1 MKCFIRWNLQLILMK
16 KFAIV
21 KCNIINTILLL
32 FFLKLGFS
40 QTVTIFDGQTNDPI
54 PGVTLYNLS
63 KTKSVLTDLD
73 GKADLDIFND
83 SEIIFFQNLLYEKI
97 QLKKSE
103 IAKRDY
109 TIYLRPKVE
118 GLKQIVISASKFEQN
133 KRDIPQAIVSI
144 SDSDIAL
151 VNPQTSAD
159 LLENTG
165 NIYIQKSQLGG
176 GSPMIRGFS
185 TNRLLITV
193 DGVRMNNA
201 IFRGGNL
208 QNVISVDPLSIKNTE
223 VTLGAGSVVYGSD
236 AIGGVMSF
244 YTNKPQLSYKDEL
257 YLSGNAMVRYA
268 SANNEKTGHIDFNLG
283 YNKWGFLTNVS
294 YTDFDDLRMGSN
306 GPEDYLRYN
315 YVIRENGEDIMVAN
329 PNPKVQVPTGYDQI
343 NLMQKVRYEPSDNLN
358 FDLGLY
364 FSTTSDYSR
373 YDRLIRPRGDMLRS
387 AEWDYGP
394 QQWFMG
400 NFQVTKTSSSS
411 NLYDK
416 IQATLAYQ
424 NFKESRISRDFQS
437 EIREVREEN
446 VDAIS
451 FNLDIEKDLSLK
463 TSIFYGLEYVFN
475 KVGSDGWEEHIDTG
489 DNLPNVTRYPD
500 GATWQSLAGYL
511 SLKYK
516 PNPKFVFQSGLRYN
530 QVFARADFTDNNV
543 FLNLPFDDAKINT
556 GALTGTAGFTWSPN
570 KTLQWRLNAS
580 TAFRAPNID
589 DIGKVFDSEPGAVV
603 VPNKDLK
610 AEYAYGGELGLKL
623 NFDNTFVLD
632 LATYYTFLDNAL
644 IRRDYELNGETEI
657 DYDGELST
665 VQAIQNASKAWI
677 YGFEVGME
685 INFAKQLKLRSQY
698 NIIGGTE
705 DENGEE
711 VPVRHVA
718 PNFGRT
724 HFIWK
729 NNRLLFDAYLVYN
742 NELSFNQ
749 LAPSEISK
757 DYLYAKDN
765 SGNPYAPSWHTLNF
779 RTQYNWD
786 NKLTLTA
793 SLENI
798 TDQRYRPYSSGISAA
813 GRNLILALKYS
824 L

>member
-1 MKCFIRWNLQLILMK
+1 MKMCIK
-16 KFAIV
+16 S
-21 KCNIINTILLL
+21 KCNTIFSLAL
-32 FFLKLGFS
+32 FLFLQIGFS
-40 QTVTIFDGQTNDPI
+40 QTVKVFEGQTNEPI
-54 PGVTLYNLS
+54 PGVTLYNIN
-63 KTKSVLTDLD
+63 KTKSVVTDLN
-73 GKADLDIFND
+73 GKAKLDGFND
-83 SEIIFFQNLLYEKI
+83 SETIYFQNLLYEKI

-103 IAKRDY
+103 IAQRNY
-109 TIYLRPKVE
+109 IIYLRPKVE
-118 GLKQIVISASKFEQN
+118 GLKQVVISASKFEQN
-133 KRDIPQAIVSI
+133 KRDVPQTIKSI
-144 SDSDIAL
+144 SAKEIAL
-151 VNPQTSAD
+151 ANPQTSAD

-165 NIYIQKSQLGG
+165 NIFVQKSQLGG

-208 QNVISVDPLSIKNTE
+208 QNVISIDPLSIKNTE

-244 YTNKPQLSYKDEL
+244 YTKKPQLSYKDDL
-257 YLSGNAMVRYA
+257 YLNGSGLMRYA
-268 SANNEKTGHIDFNLG
+268 SANQEKTGHFDLNLG
-283 YNKWGFLTNVS
+283 YKKWAFLTNIS
-294 YTDFDDLRMGSN
+294 YTDFNDLRMGSY
-306 GPEDYLRYN
+306 GPDDYLRTA
-315 YVIRENGEDIMVAN
+315 YVVRENGEDLIVAN
-329 PNPKVQVPTGYDQI
+329 SDDKLQKPTAYSQI

-364 FSTTSDYSR
+364 YTTTSDYPR
-373 YDRLIRPRGDMLRS
+373 YDRLLRPQDNMLRS
-387 AEWDYGP
+387 AEWEYGP
-394 QQWFMG
+394 QKWFMG

-416 IQATLAYQ
+416 IHAAAAFQ
-424 NFKESRISRDFQS
+424 NFQESRSDRDFQS
-437 EIREVREEN
+437 PLREVRAEN
-446 VDAIS
+446 VDVIS
-451 FNLDIEKDLSLK
+451 FNLDLEKKLNPK
-463 TSIFYGLEYVFN
+463 TSIFYGLEYLYN
-475 KVGSDGWEEHIDTG
+475 TVGSEGKEENIET
-489 DNLPNVTRYPD
+489 NTSIPNVTRYPN
-500 GATWQSLAGYL
+500 GATWQSLAGYA

-530 QVFARADFTDNNV
+530 QVIAKADFTENNT
-543 FLNLPFDDAKINT
+543 FLNLPFNDAEINT
-556 GALTGTAGFTWSPN
+556 GALTGTAGITWSPSDIM
-570 KTLQWRLNAS
+570 QWKLNAS

-623 NFDNTFVLD
+623 NFNDKVIVD
-632 LATYYTFLDNAL
+632 MATYYTFLDNAL
-644 IRRDYELNGETEI
+644 IRRDFELNGETEI
-657 DYDGELST
+657 IYDGELST

-677 YGFEVGME
+677 YGFEAGVE
-685 INFAKQLKLRSQY
+685 INFSKKLKLRSQY

-705 DENGEE
+705 DNDGLE
-711 VPVRHVA
+711 VPIRHVA

-729 NNRLLFDAYLVYN
+729 NDKLLFDAFLVYN

-749 LAPSEISK
+749 LAPSELSK
-757 DYLYAKDN
+757 DYLYAKDEN
-765 SGNPYAPSWHTLNF
+765 GNPYSPSWHTLNF
-779 RTQYNWD
+779 RTQYNFK
-786 NKLTLTA
+786 NKFTITA

-798 TDQRYRPYSSGISAA
+798 TDQRYRPYSSGIAAA

-824 L
+824 F

>member
-1 MKCFIRWNLQLILMK
+1 MKMCIK
-16 KFAIV
+16 S
-21 KCNIINTILLL
+21 KCNTIFSLAL
-32 FFLKLGFS
+32 FLFLQIGFS
-40 QTVTIFDGQTNDPI
+40 QTVTVFEGQTNEPI
-54 PGVTLYNLS
+54 PGVTLYNFN
-63 KTKSVLTDLD
+63 KTKSVVTDLN
-73 GKADLDIFND
+73 GKAKLDSFND
-83 SEIIFFQNLLYEKI
+83 SETIYFQNLLYEKI

-103 IAKRDY
+103 IAQRNY
-109 TIYLRPKVE
+109 IIYLRPKVE

-133 KRDIPQAIVSI
+133 KRDVPQTIKSI
-144 SDSDIAL
+144 SAKEIAL
-151 VNPQTSAD
+151 ANPQTSAD

-165 NIYIQKSQLGG
+165 NIFVQKSQLGG

-208 QNVISVDPLSIKNTE
+208 QNVISIDPLSIKNTE

-244 YTNKPQLSYKDEL
+244 YTKKPQLSYKDDL
-257 YLSGNAMVRYA
+257 YLNGSGLMRYA
-268 SANNEKTGHIDFNLG
+268 SANREKTGHFDLNLG
-283 YNKWGFLTNVS
+283 YKKWAFLTNVS
-294 YTDFDDLRMGSN
+294 YTDFNDLRMGSH
-306 GPEDYLRYN
+306 GPDDYLRTA
-315 YVIRENGEDIMVAN
+315 YVVRENGEDLIVAN
-329 PNPKVQVPTGYDQI
+329 SDDKLQTPTAYSQI

-364 FSTTSDYSR
+364 YTTTSDYPR
-373 YDRLIRPRGDMLRS
+373 YDRLLRPQDNMLRS
-387 AEWDYGP
+387 AEWEYGP
-394 QQWFMG
+394 QEWFMG

-416 IQATLAYQ
+416 IHAAAAFQ
-424 NFKESRISRDFQS
+424 NFQESRSDRDFQS
-437 EIREVREEN
+437 PLREVRAEN
-446 VDAIS
+446 VDVIS
-451 FNLDIEKDLSLK
+451 FNLDLEKKLNPK
-463 TSIFYGLEYVFN
+463 TSIFYGLEYLYN
-475 KVGSDGWEEHIDTG
+475 TVGSEGKEENIET
-489 DNLPNVTRYPD
+489 NTSIPNVTRYPN
-500 GATWQSLAGYL
+500 GATWQSLAGYA

-530 QVFARADFTDNNV
+530 QVIAKADFTENNT
-543 FLNLPFDDAKINT
+543 FLNLPFNDAEINT
-556 GALTGTAGFTWSPN
+556 GALTGTAGITWSPSDIM
-570 KTLQWRLNAS
+570 QWKLNAS

-623 NFDNTFVLD
+623 NFNDKVIVD
-632 LATYYTFLDNAL
+632 MATYYTFLDNAL
-644 IRRDYELNGETEI
+644 IRRDFELNGQTEI
-657 DYDGELST
+657 IYDGELST

-677 YGFEVGME
+677 YGFEAGVE
-685 INFAKQLKLRSQY
+685 INFSKKLKLRSQY

-705 DENGEE
+705 DNDGLE
-711 VPVRHVA
+711 VPIRHVA

-729 NNRLLFDAYLVYN
+729 NDKLLFDAFLVYN

-749 LAPSEISK
+749 LAPSELSK
-757 DYLYAKDN
+757 DYLYAKDEN
-765 SGNPYAPSWHTLNF
+765 GNPYSPSWHTLNF
-779 RTQYNWD
+779 RTQYNFK
-786 NKLTLTA
+786 NKFTITA

-798 TDQRYRPYSSGISAA
+798 TDQRYRPYSSGIAAA

-824 L
+824 F